1 MVIEKT
7 IHFKRINHM
16 KNISLSILILGLLL
30 PLNAQAQKTSFEQQ
44 SPAWWENLEQQL
56 AHSLNSSIS
65 EIQDETL
72 QHIIYFASNYKA
84 QANFDDATPKLL
96 DIYENDPNPARRTMA
111 LIALDAI
118 GNEATMIRLAELVEN
133 EPAGKIRSITLAV
146 LVGYY
151 KG

>member
-1 MVIEKT
+1 
-7 IHFKRINHM
+7 M

-30 PLNAQAQKTSFEQQ
+30 PLNAQAQKTAFEQQ
-44 SPAWWENLEQQL
+44 SPAWWDNLEQQL
-56 AHSLNSSIS
+56 THSLNSSIP

-72 QHIIYFASNYKA
+72 QHIIYFASNHKA
-84 QANFDDATPKLL
+84 LANFNDATPKLL
-96 DIYENDPNPARRTMA
+96 DIYENDSNPARRTMA
-111 LIALDAI
+111 LIALNAI